1 MPNHELDVY
10 QAKNLATDARSVN
23 DIAPSQ
29 QRMLESLG
37 MADIFVR
44 MQHLSQLENA
54 QIVPLPKR
62 ELTVEPC
69 DRVRLLHFATLNYDS
84 GEDVF
89 SKLSGVFSAVSAV
102 DCSAVFIVHHDGV
115 KTDVYMGTACS
126 DTQVLTNAFET
137 MRHAVDGHFPG
148 CKSEQL
154 FTRHNEKLLNTLFD
168 SDQVAIASVSSMAS
182 VRGEKASGAYLQ
194 GIEKL
199 VDGMRGQPFALV
211 VLASS
216 VAHDTL
222 ARMRNGYETLYTQ
235 LTPFYKT
242 QQSLSETDSINFS
255 KTIGE
260 TVTQSVSLTSGTT
273 SNRTRS
279 GGTSTSE
286 SSSKEEHTNKNKKAE
301 VLITAATLAGMVGS
315 AFLPGIGNF
324 GPLVVSTFGSN
335 VSKTYQTI
343 AGGKSNVSQTTS
355 SHKDESE
362 SEGASDSRSTSDST
376 AQSSSTTD
384 GSAQTKGATVQYHYE
399 NKSIGNILKAID
411 VQLDRIKLCEGGGAY
426 QCAAYILAADNAT
439 ARMCASIYR
448 SLLMGYSPD
457 ANISYIN
464 VWNETNTVSTMSGYL
479 KRMIHPA
486 FSFSGGG
493 FELPQVTP
501 ATLSTAQ
508 EMSVHV
514 AWPRKALPGVM
525 VDTHAEFARDIIK
538 KSGALQMGVKVG
550 HIVHM
555 GNVEDYEVEISLEEL
570 SKHMFISGT
579 TGSGKSNMC
588 YVLLNRLLENGV
600 KFLVIEP
607 AKGEYARVFGG
618 RSDVRV
624 FGTNKAVSPLL
635 AINPFA
641 FPKGIHVLEHIDRLL
656 GVFNASWPMYA
667 AMPEFL
673 KEAIELSYR
682 ECGWDMDDS
691 ICRYKPERFPT
702 FVTLAEA
709 MPRILKQTE
718 FSQEV
723 QGNYIGAL
731 VTRIKSMANGIC
743 GQLFCRT
750 QVPDEELFD
759 SNAIIDISRLGSSET
774 KSLIMGMLII
784 RLQEHR
790 MTRCEEINS
799 RLRHVTLLEEAHHL
813 LKATS
818 GAQSMES
825 ANLQGMSVEI
835 LTNAIAEMRTYGE
848 SFIIADQSPSIMD
861 RSVIR
866 NTNTKVVFKLPD
878 EDDRR
883 AVGKAMGLN
892 PEQIGEI
899 ARLDTGVAVLHQGNW
914 LSPVLCRAEYF
925 PPESYAEFVYDK
937 PAAGNDELKLARG
950 KALEILVSNRTKARI
965 NAGEALETYRE
976 ALSFSSRSEDIALAS
991 VIKRF
996 IEGVTLEEWNDF
1008 GAQCR
1013 LVSLVLKGSEI
1024 VKAPIE
1030 DVAQWNDQA
1039 VAAIATRI
1047 DADAAAMHA
1056 MIGLILMHFAAGNKQ
1071 LRAFYY
1077 RWYAYTSKNAA
1088 SGLKKD
1094 KGEKSA
1100 Q

>member
-1 MPNHELDVY
+1 MPNNEIDVY
-10 QAKNLATDARSVN
+10 QKRELTTDQGLSR
-23 DIAPSQ
+23 IAPSQ

-54 QIVPLPKR
+54 AVVPLPKR
-62 ELTVEPC
+62 ELTAEPR
-69 DRVRLLHFATLNYDS
+69 DRVRLLHFSTLNYDS

-182 VRGEKASGAYLQ
+182 VRGDKASGAYLQ

-216 VAHDTL
+216 VAHETL

-242 QQSLSETDSINFS
+242 QQSLSETDTINFS
-255 KTIGE
+255 KTIGD

-273 SNRTRS
+273 ANRTRS
-279 GGTSTSE
+279 GGTSTTE
-286 SSSKEEHTNKNKKAE
+286 SKSKEEHTDKNKKAE

-315 AFLPGIGNF
+315 AFLPGLGSF
-324 GPLVVSTFGSN
+324 GPMVVSSFGSN
-335 VSKTYQTI
+335 VSKTYQTL
-343 AGGKSNVSQTTS
+343 AGGKSNASQTTS
-355 SHKDESE
+355 THKDESE
-362 SEGASDSRSTSDST
+362 SEGTSDSKSTSDST
-376 AQSSSTTD
+376 ARSTSTTD
-384 GSAQTKGATVQYHYE
+384 GNAQTKGATMQYHYE
-399 NKSIGNILKAID
+399 NKAIGNILEAID

-448 SLLMGYSPD
+448 SLLTGYSPD

-464 VWNETNTVSTMSGYL
+464 VWNEANTVSAMSEYL
-479 KRMIHPA
+479 KRMLHPA

-538 KSGALQMGVKVG
+538 KSDTVQTGVKVG

-588 YVLLNRLLENGV
+588 YVLLNRLMENGI

-635 AINPFA
+635 TINPFA

-682 ECGWDMDDS
+682 ECGWDLDDS
-691 ICRYKPERFPT
+691 VCRYSPERFPT
-702 FVTLAEA
+702 FVTLAETL
-709 MPRILKQTE
+709 PRILKQTE

-731 VTRIKSMANGIC
+731 VTRVKSMANGIC

-750 QVPDEELFD
+750 QIPDEALFD

-799 RLRHVTLLEEAHHL
+799 RLKHVTLLEEAHHL
-813 LKATS
+813 LKAAS
-818 GAQSMES
+818 GSQSMES

-848 SFIIADQSPSIMD
+848 SFIIADQSPSVMD

-899 ARLDTGVAVLHQGNW
+899 ARLDTGVAVMHQGNW
-914 LSPVLCRAEYF
+914 LLPVLCMTEYF
-925 PPESYAEFVYDK
+925 SPENYAPYIYEK
-937 PAAGNDELKLARG
+937 PVTSNDELRRARG
-950 KALEILVSNRTKARI
+950 AALEVLVSNRTKAQI
-965 NAGEALETYRE
+965 SMGEILEAQRE
-976 ALSFSSRSEDIALAS
+976 ALAFSGRPEDTALAS
-991 VIKRF
+991 VIKRYG
-996 IEGVTLEEWNDF
+996 EGTALEEWSDF

-1013 LVSLVLKGSEI
+1013 LVSLALRGSEI
-1024 VKAPIE
+1024 VGAPMDDI
-1030 DVAQWNDQA
+1030 AKWNDQA
-1039 VAAIATRI
+1039 IAAITARA
-1047 DADAAAMHA
+1047 DADAEAVRA
-1056 MIGLILMHFAAGNKQ
+1056 MIGLILMHAAAGNKQ
-1071 LRAFYY
+1071 MRAFYY
-1077 RWYAYTSKNAA
+1077 RWYAYTAKNAA
-1088 SGLKKD
+1088 SKLKKD
-1094 KGEKSA
+1094 KDEKTA

>member
-1 MPNHELDVY
+1 MQDNEIDVY
-10 QAKNLATDARSVN
+10 KSRAVTENNNR
-23 DIAPSQ
+23 IAPSQ
-29 QRMLESLG
+29 QRMMESLG

-44 MQHLSQLENA
+44 MQYLSQLENA
-54 QIVPLPKR
+54 QIVPLPR
-62 ELTVEPC
+62 QELAAAEPR
-69 DRVRLLHFATLNYDS
+69 DRVRLLHFSTLNYDS
-84 GEDVF
+84 REDVL

-115 KTDVYMGTACS
+115 KTDVYMGTACT

-154 FTRHNEKLLNTLFD
+154 FTRHNEKLLDTLFD
-168 SDQVAIASVSSMAS
+168 SGEVAVASVSSMAS
-182 VRGEKASGAYLQ
+182 VRADNAGGVYLQ

-216 VAHDTL
+216 VAHETL
-222 ARMRNGYETLYTQ
+222 ARMRSGYETLYTQ
-235 LTPFYKT
+235 LTPFYKS
-242 QQSLSETDSINFS
+242 QQSLSETDTLNFS
-255 KTIGE
+255 KTLGD
-260 TVTQSVSLTSGTT
+260 TVTQSVSLTTGTT
-273 SNRTRS
+273 TNRSRS
-279 GGTSTSE
+279 TGTS
-286 SSSKEEHTNKNKKAE
+286 SSDSTSKEEHTDKNKKAE

-324 GPLVVSTFGSN
+324 GPLVVSTFGNN
-335 VSKTYQTI
+335 VSKTYQTL
-343 AGGKSNVSQTTS
+343 AGGKSNVSRTTS
-355 SHKDESE
+355 SHDDTSE
-362 SEGASDSRSTSDST
+362 SEGMSDSRGTSDST
-376 AQSSSTTD
+376 ARSNSTTE
-384 GSAQTKGATVQYHYE
+384 GSAQTKGSTVQYHYE
-399 NKSIGNILKAID
+399 NKAIGNILKAID

-448 SLLMGYSPD
+448 SLLTGYSPD

-464 VWNETNTVSTMSGYL
+464 VWNEPQTVSTLTEYL
-479 KRMIHPA
+479 KRMLHPA

-514 AWPRKALPGVM
+514 AWPRKALPGMM

-538 KSGALQMGVKVG
+538 KNDAVQTGVKVG
-550 HIVHM
+550 RIVHM
-555 GNVEDYEVEISLEEL
+555 GNTEDFEVELSLDEL
-570 SKHMFISGT
+570 SKHMFITGT

-588 YVLLNRLLENGV
+588 YVLLNRLLENGI

-618 RSDVRV
+618 REDVRV
-624 FGTNKAVSPLL
+624 YGTNKAVSPLL
-635 AINPFA
+635 GINPFA

-682 ECGWDMDDS
+682 ECGWDLDES
-691 ICRYKPERFPT
+691 ICRYPTERFPT
-702 FVTLAEA
+702 FATLADTL
-709 MPRILKQTE
+709 PRVLKQTE
-718 FSQEV
+718 FSAEV

-731 VTRIKSMANGIC
+731 VTRVKSMANGIC

-750 QVPDEELFD
+750 EVSDEALFD

-790 MTRCEEINS
+790 VTRCEEINS

-813 LKATS
+813 LKAVS

-848 SFIIADQSPSIMD
+848 SFIIADQSPSVMD

-883 AVGKAMGLN
+883 AVGKAMGLSV
-892 PEQIGEI
+892 EQIGEI
-899 ARLDTGVAVLHQGNW
+899 ARLDTGVAVFHQGNW
-914 LSPVLCRAEYF
+914 LSPVLCMAEYY
-925 PPESYAEFVYDK
+925 PPEKYAPFVYDR
-937 PAAGNDELKLARG
+937 PAASGETLRRARG
-950 KALEILVSNRTKARI
+950 TALEVLLCNRTKAEI
-965 NAGEALETYRE
+965 IPTEIRE
-976 ALSFSSRSEDIALAS
+976 ASQDILSASGSPEDAALAS
-991 VIKRF
+991 VLKRYG
-996 IEGVTLEEWNDF
+996 ESAVLEEWNDF
-1008 GAQCR
+1008 GTQCR
-1013 LVSLVLKGSEI
+1013 LVNLVIKGAEI
-1024 VKAPIE
+1024 IKTPMDNIA
-1030 DVAQWNDQA
+1030 AWNETAD
-1039 VAAIATRI
+1039 AAIAAYAA
-1047 DADAAAMHA
+1047 ADAAAVRA
-1056 MIGLILMHFAAGNKQ
+1056 MESLVLMYYAAGNKQ
-1071 LRAFYY
+1071 IRAFYY
-1077 RWYAYTSKNAA
+1077 RWYAYTAKNAA
-1088 SGLKKD
+1088 LAAKK
-1094 KGEKSA
+1094 EKS
-1100 Q
+1100 